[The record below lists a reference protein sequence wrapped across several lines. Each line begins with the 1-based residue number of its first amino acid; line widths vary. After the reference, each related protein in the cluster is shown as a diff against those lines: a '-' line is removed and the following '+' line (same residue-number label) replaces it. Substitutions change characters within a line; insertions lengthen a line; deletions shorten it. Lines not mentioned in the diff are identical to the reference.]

1 MAKNA
6 MSNGITS
13 GRQLMRLRRVVLKCG
28 DRQVE
33 LYETVHE
40 GKKFT
45 GTFRQCLLFCMGYG
59 TDQAAELRYETAIQ
73 RKQNKGESPCCTK
86 GFLKKD

>member
-13 GRQLMRLRRVVLKCG
+13 GRLMKLRRVVLKSG
-28 DRQVE
+28 DKHVE
-33 LYETVHE
+33 LYETFHE

-59 TDQAAELRYETAIQ
+59 TDEAAELRYETAMLKQ
-73 RKQNKGESPCCTK
+73 RGKHHVV
-86 GFLKKD
+86 